1 MNTPTGLKQIYN
13 LKANVGKGD
22 YYRVYPKSPDVVT
35 SWNTT
40 SKDIHTRKRR
50 VMNTAFS
57 DKAMRNAE
65 PYVHSNVDRWC
76 DLIAENIDTN
86 DGDWSESLNMADW
99 TNYLVFDILGN
110 LCFGRS
116 FDLKESGGNGL
127 RHIPHLLTEFMT
139 ITHPVSSIPDSQSP
153 SLLTPFKIALSPFTS
168 LWVWLKPR
176 GLNALFAWLPPPALA
191 QWACFV
197 QECCD

>member
-1 MNTPTGLKQIYN
+1 MVRNDHDILSQSSCNLLNLCLSGPTFRFTPDKLSVNTPTGLKQIYN

-22 YYRVYPKSPDVVT
+22 YYRVYPKSADVVT

-40 SKDIHTRKRR
+40 SKEIHSRKRR

-65 PYVHSNVDRWC
+65 PFVHTNVDRWC
-76 DLIAENIDTN
+76 DLLKEKIDQN
-86 DGDWSESLNMADW
+86 GGEWSKPLNMADW
-99 TNYLVFDILGN
+99 ATYLIFDILGD

-116 FDLKESGGNGL
+116 FDLKEPGGNGL

-139 ITHPVSSIPDSQSP
+139 ITHPVSSIPIP
-153 SLLTPFKIALSPFTS
+153 PLLVSS
-168 LWVWLKPR
+168 Y
-176 GLNALFAWLPPPALA
+176 
-191 QWACFV
+191 
-197 QECCD
+197 